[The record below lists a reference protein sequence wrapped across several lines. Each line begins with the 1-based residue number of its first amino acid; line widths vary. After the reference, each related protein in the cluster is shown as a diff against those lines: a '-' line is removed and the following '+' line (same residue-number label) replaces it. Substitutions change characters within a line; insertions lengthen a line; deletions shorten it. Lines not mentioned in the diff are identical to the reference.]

1 MAGGMLPLGEWLP
14 FLFLW
19 RLLLSAAVEG
29 FSLSLP
35 APQNLTIKSYNFQ
48 NVLRWS
54 PVKGINGPVFYS
66 VQRRF
71 RYSDRTWEKV
81 NCIDIMKPEC
91 DFESIK
97 DFYGIIL
104 RVRAEE
110 SNLKSE
116 WTETRLFV
124 ALEDTIIGPPRA
136 INVTSAA
143 NSIIISFL
151 PPFEKRSNFSSF
163 VYTIYWENSKNVSL
177 TMNTVYRLKDLK
189 ERTTYCFRIQA
200 SLNDLKGEKSGI
212 YCAKTTITEGTR
224 ILHCILIFGFVFSI
238 LTSLFLLLITIRK
251 YPDKIKS
258 FWQPPPTIPSH
269 YEEDLNDSQMI
280 TIEEFQ
286 SAAGEDPWDIISITS
301 KAEDDKILTSFASEH
316 S

>member
-1 MAGGMLPLGEWLP
+1 
-14 FLFLW
+14 
-19 RLLLSAAVEG
+19 
-29 FSLSLP
+29 
-35 APQNLTIKSYNFQ
+35 
-48 NVLRWS
+48 
-54 PVKGINGPVFYS
+54 
-66 VQRRF
+66 
-71 RYSDRTWEKV
+71 
-81 NCIDIMKPEC
+81 MKPEC

-116 WTETRLFV
+116 WTETHLFV